1 MPKEANRATARE
13 AAARAIEDGEPLRWF
28 EEIYSSRD
36 GSSIP
41 WADMEPN
48 PNLEWALKQRNLPG
62 DGLRA
67 LKVGCGLGDD
77 AEELARHGFDVTAF
91 DIAPAA
97 IDWARRR
104 FPKSPV
110 DYLVADALN
119 PPAKWKRAFDFVLE
133 SYTLQVL
140 PASLR
145 REAMTRIASFV
156 KPGGTLLVIAR
167 ARKAH
172 EPVGR
177 MPWPLTREEL
187 LWFGRVGL
195 EQESFEEFW
204 DAEDPPVRRFRVEYR
219 MPAPDG

>member
-1 MPKEANRATARE
+1 MPEQTSRARARE
-13 AAARAIEDGEPLRWF
+13 AAAKAIEDGEPLRWF
-28 EEIYSSRD
+28 EELY
-36 GSSIP
+36 GTGEATSIP

-48 PNLEWALKQRNLPG
+48 PNLVESLERHEPAG
-62 DGLRA
+62 AGLRA

-77 AEELARHGFDVTAF
+77 AEELARRGFAVTAF

-97 IDWARRR
+97 IEWARKR
-104 FPKSPV
+104 FPSSAV
-110 DYLVADALN
+110 DYRVADLLN
-119 PPAKWKRAFDFVLE
+119 PPAEWRRAFDFVLE

-156 KPGGTLLVIAR
+156 KPGGTLLLIAR

-172 EPVGR
+172 EPIGN

-187 LWFGRVGL
+187 RWFGRVGL
-195 EQESFEEFW
+195 HEESFEEYW
-204 DAEDPPVRRFRVEYR
+204 DQEDPPVRRFRMAYR
-219 MPAPDG
+219 MPE